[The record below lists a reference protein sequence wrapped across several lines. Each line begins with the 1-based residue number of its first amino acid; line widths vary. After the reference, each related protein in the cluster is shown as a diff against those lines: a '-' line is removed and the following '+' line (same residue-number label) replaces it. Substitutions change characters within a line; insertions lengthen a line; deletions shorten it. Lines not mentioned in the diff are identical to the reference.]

1 MVRRMNRTVFL
12 VDGLNLYHSLEAAS
26 RDLGGA
32 STRWL
37 DIRALLDSYLPAIG
51 DGAVTT
57 QIVYFSALP
66 THLESRKPGIAARHR
81 LYLECLQADGIAP
94 ILGRFKPKFMLCTHC
109 RRLSEHHEEKE
120 TDVAI
125 SVHLLEVLHRDEAD
139 TVAIVTGDTD
149 IAPALRAAR
158 RLFPAKRIW
167 LVLPYKRR
175 NNELAR
181 LADGHCYVR
190 KERYVQHQWPPIKRL
205 PSGRIVLRP
214 RGW

>member
-12 VDGLNLYHSLEAAS
+12 VDGLNLYHSLDEAS
-26 RDLGGA
+26 RDMDGA

-51 DGAVTT
+51 DGAIAT
-57 QIVYFSALP
+57 QVVHFSALP
-66 THLESRKPGIAARHR
+66 THLESRKPGITARHR
-81 LYLECLQADGIAP
+81 LYLECLQANGIVP
-94 ILGRFKPKFMLCTHC
+94 LLGRFKPKFVHCNLCG
-109 RRLSEHHEEKE
+109 RLSEHHEEKE

-125 SVHLLEVLHRDEAD
+125 SVKLLEVLQRDEAD

-149 IAPALRAAR
+149 IAPALRTAR

-181 LADGHCYVR
+181 LADGYCYIR
-190 KERYVQHQWPPIKRL
+190 KERYAQHQWPPTMRL
-205 PSGRIVLRP
+205 PSGRVVVRP
-214 RGW
+214 QGW